1 VELRAD
7 LDETPVLINRTFDA
21 RLVDVLRGC
30 MDVYDGAFEVREGQ
44 PPEVHVSRI
53 DGRPVDVDPELVD
66 VSVDRST
73 ENAVDRAIVY
83 AAAESIRRLPFA
95 ATPGEWTTLLL
106 GEGRIVEGSEI
117 VYDAATEDEEPLD
130 RGDDY
135 DVREVVGDGPPE
147 VKLLTSVSEPR
158 IDCKYK
164 PRGSHER
171 ASLPDTPKELVE
183 DAPELNGKQMAD
195 LAAFQAVEGSYTEAV
210 IDATVEL
217 PPGEVGFN
225 VIDALNVA
233 DLPGDAPYQVKDT
246 DIGAGGSSV
255 RLGAG
260 TSIEEA
266 LRAIRE
272 RTGRVSERV

>member
-1 VELRAD
+1 MLFR
-7 LDETPVLINRTFDA
+7 
-21 RLVDVLRGC
+21 
-30 MDVYDGAFEVREGQ
+30 
-44 PPEVHVSRI
+44 
-53 DGRPVDVDPELVD
+53 
-66 VSVDRST
+66 SVDEWVT
-73 ENAVDRAIVY
+73 
-83 AAAESIRRLPFA
+83 LP
-95 ATPGEWTTLLL
+95 L
-106 GEGRIVEGSEI
+106 GDGRIVEGSEI

-158 IDCKYK
+158 IDCEYK

-272 RTGRVSERV
+272 RTGRVSKRV

>member
-21 RLVDVLRGC
+21 RLVDVLRRC

-95 ATPGEWTTLLL
+95 ATVDEWVTLPL
-106 GEGRIVEGSEI
+106 GDGRIVEGSEI

-171 ASLPDTPKELVE
+171 ASLPDTPKALVE